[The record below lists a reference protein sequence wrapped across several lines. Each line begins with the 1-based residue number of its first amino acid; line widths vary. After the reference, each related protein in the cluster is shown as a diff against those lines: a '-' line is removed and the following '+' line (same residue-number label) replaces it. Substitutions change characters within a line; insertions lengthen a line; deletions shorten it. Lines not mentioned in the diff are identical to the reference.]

1 MIDAS
6 RNAITEDLLVRRVN
20 QRKTILEDMEKLSF
34 KVNVQGCGCKQ
45 KVTSDFNFYDVIT
58 MLSEGSG
65 SDKDFYKD
73 EKGR

>member
-1 MIDAS
+1 
-6 RNAITEDLLVRRVN
+6 
-20 QRKTILEDMEKLSF
+20 MEKLSF